1 MQAIGK
7 GRKVAQVTLVVI
19 LILLLG
25 SGVYADLRLESVYP
39 TVGVIGQDLE
49 AALTGTGF
57 DEHTRVS
64 MSLDVGNREAIIGSA
79 DTAGTAWG
87 ITVAGNYAY
96 IADFGEGLHVIDI
109 SNPQKPLTIG
119 SVDTPDLALDI
130 IVAGDLAYVADRG
143 SLQVIDISKPQE
155 PLIIGSAV
163 ISGSAESVAVS
174 GDKVYVAACLRAV

>member
-1 MQAIGK
+1 MLMQAIGK

-64 MSLDVGNREAIIGSA
+64 MSLNVGNREAIIGSA

-109 SNPQKPLTIG
+109 S
-119 SVDTPDLALDI
+119 
-130 IVAGDLAYVADRG
+130 
-143 SLQVIDISKPQE
+143 KPQE
-155 PLIIGSAV
+155 PFIIGSAV
-163 ISGSAESVAVS
+163 ISDSAESVAVS